1 MSRAPWNQSP
11 WRAPLGFTLVFFLA
25 LVGVQWLCLVKG
37 VPFVALSRDP
47 SAHLNGPP
55 YIGLLSNLGG
65 MGWGAAAALAAF
77 GWRFLRHLPSHLHHA
92 QALAWMF
99 FITLTLGLDDIALI
113 HDDWIHRIAVRG
125 GEKML
130 FLLYGLS
137 VLAWLYRFRNLLR
150 EVRVPLLMSLGCFAL
165 SIAADLRFQFMGDTF
180 HHLFEDGFKLLGIGN
195 WIILAAQLSWG
206 PMTEGGNQGALPG
219 RMP

>member
-1 MSRAPWNQSP
+1 MSLAQWN
-11 WRAPLGFTLVFFLA
+11 LGRWHTPVWFSVIFSLT
-25 LVGVQWLCLVKG
+25 LVGVQWLCLAKS

-65 MGWGAAAALAAF
+65 MGWGAAAGLAAF
-77 GWRFLRHLPSHLHHA
+77 GWRILRRLPSHQQHA
-92 QALAWMF
+92 KALAWMF
-99 FITLTLGLDDIALI
+99 FITLILGLDDVALL
-113 HDDWIHRIAVRG
+113 HDDWVYRTGVRG

-137 VLAWLYRFRNLLR
+137 VLAWLYRFRGLLL
-150 EVRVPLLMSLGCFAL
+150 EVRGPLLMSLGCFAL

-195 WIILAAQLSWG
+195 WIILAAELAWR
-206 PMTEGGNQGALPG
+206 PEGDRGA
-219 RMP
+219 